1 MSRKTPPFIR
11 RRKKSLPEL
20 RVQPPIALGP
30 RSNGEFFLEQSPLQ
44 RRLHHEILRRA
55 DDNARR
61 AGMDRRAFLASTMG
75 MATSLSVLN
84 LAAGCGGDDGT
95 VGSRNAAS
103 VANDGGFAVPEAA
116 TFDPGCADE
125 VLSGDELIV
134 DAHTHL
140 IEDEETWRDFH
151 PMGTYAPDDIATTLT
166 FYDCAP
172 LMPARPGDC
181 LDPQQYL
188 DQIFLGSDTGVAI
201 LTGYPS
207 ELCDD
212 GTLCTNYMGNHDR
225 VRTREAFNTA
235 ARSERVIQHCQAA
248 PNDNWPKQRE
258 MMHSISEQYGNWGW
272 KIYPPFGPDGRGYW
286 LDDDPVTA
294 PLFDEVRALAARQR
308 EQGLGL
314 GRPVVCAHKGVTLAG
329 LGFDEE
335 RADPRDVGPAAAR
348 HPDMT
353 FLIYHSGYEV
363 AHIEG
368 PYDPEDPN
376 PRGVDR
382 LVRTVEQHG
391 LRDKNVYAELGV
403 AWALA
408 MGNPIGAQHLI
419 GKLLKHLGEDRVL
432 FGSECLWFGSPQ
444 PQIEALRA
452 LTISPELQEAHGY
465 PALTAEIKAKILGL
479 SAAAVYGLDPDAV
492 RCQVEA
498 SRLAEVKRVRDG
510 ELGGRRWA
518 FDQPLGPR
526 SRREFL
532 RLLRLRRFQGVPA

>member
-1 MSRKTPPFIR
+1 MTSRTPPFIR
-11 RRKKSLPEL
+11 QRKKSLPEL
-20 RVQPPIALGP
+20 PIKTPIALSDC
-30 RSNGEFFLEQSPLQ
+30 SNGEFYVEQTPLQ
-44 RRLHHEILRRA
+44 RRIHDEILRRA
-55 DDNARR
+55 DDKARR

-84 LAAGCGGDDGT
+84 LASGCGDDNGLT
-95 VGSRNAAS
+95 RDARGEPTGH
-103 VANDGGFAVPEAA
+103 DGGFVVSDDA
-116 TFDPGCADE
+116 TLNAQCADE
-125 VLSGDELIV
+125 VLAGDELIV

-140 IEDEETWRDFH
+140 IEDEATWRDRH
-151 PMGTYAPDDIATTLT
+151 PMGRYEPDELAQQLT

-172 LMPARPGDC
+172 LMLERPGDC
-181 LDPQQYL
+181 LDPKQYL
-188 DQIFLGSDTGVAI
+188 DQVFLNSDTSVAV

-225 VRTREAFNTA
+225 VRTRDAFNVA

-272 KIYPPFGPDGRGYW
+272 KVYPPFGPQGVGFW
-286 LDDDPVTA
+286 LDDDALTA
-294 PLFDEVRALAARQR
+294 PLYDEIRALAKRQR
-308 EQGLGL
+308 ELGRGL

-335 RADPRDVGPAAAR
+335 TADPKDVGPAARR
-348 HPDMT
+348 HPDLT
-353 FLIYHSGYEV
+353 FLVYHSAYDV
-363 AHIEG
+363 QHVEG
-368 PYDPEDPN
+368 PYDPAQDH

-382 LVRTVEQHG
+382 LIRTVEEHG

-408 MGNPIGAQHLI
+408 MGNPRGAQHLI

-452 LTISPELQEAHGY
+452 LEISQELQATHGY
-465 PALTAEIKAKILGL
+465 PALTPAIKAKILGL
-479 SAAAVYGLDPDAV
+479 SAAGVYGLDPHAV
-492 RCQVEA
+492 RCQVDA
-498 SRLAEVKRVRDG
+498 SQLAQLKRARDS
-510 ELGGRRWA
+510 ELGARRWVY
-518 FDQPLGPR
+518 QPARGPR

-532 RLLRLRRFQGVPA
+532 RLLRLRRFQQVPV